1 VFSQIPSRIFTA
13 IRRTRKAKAE
23 TFGNSNR
30 DRLLLVFFVERGES
44 IRIFGA
50 RPQRITNEMTT
61 KKASLKSS
69 SDEMRPEYRFD
80 YKASRPNRFASRMK
94 GNTVAVVLDPDVAS
108 VFKTSASVNRT
119 LRSAIKRRSRQRGSK
134 RKAG

>member
-50 RPQRITNEMTT
+50 RRATNHE
-61 KKASLKSS
+61 
-69 SDEMRPEYRFD
+69 RYD
-80 YKASRPNRFASRMK
+80 YEEGIS
-94 GNTVAVVLDPDVAS
+94 
-108 VFKTSASVNRT
+108 
-119 LRSAIKRRSRQRGSK
+119 
-134 RKAG
+134 